1 MVQPPQPLGAHVSQG
16 SQFPERTF
24 LGCSPVPLLL
34 HNSVPVFVIVHPID
48 ESHLCQMGGPVS
60 MARLSVQFFSSGDL
74 LRGGWWFGLWRLLF
88 LFCCSTFSFALQ
100 NFFFVL
106 HVPLVFPLFCQVWIF
121 VGHTDQNW
129 FLSRG
134 FVYTY
139 RLVCQ
144 SQSSVQ
150 GWRGW
155 RECGTHGGVHP

>member
-24 LGCSPVPLLL
+24 LGCSPVP
-34 HNSVPVFVIVHPID
+34 VFVIVHPID
-48 ESHLCQMGGPVS
+48 ESHLCQMDSPVS

-74 LRGGWWFGLWRLLF
+74 LRGGWWFGLWWLLF
-88 LFCCSTFSFALQ
+88 LFCRSTFSFALQ

-106 HVPLVFPLFCQVWIF
+106 HVPLVFPLLCRVCIF

-129 FLSRG
+129 FLSWE
-134 FVYTY
+134 FVYIY

-155 RECGTHGGVHP
+155 RESGTHGGSTPDLFIKLLT